1 MDEFQ
6 EILQDFLIES
16 FELIEQLD
24 QDLVELESRPDDL
37 DLLNRIFRVAH
48 TIKGA
53 SSFLNFDV
61 LTHLTHHMENLLNMA
76 RHGDL
81 VIDADVMDVILESID
96 LMKAL
101 LVRIRDSGADAGL
114 EVGQCVERLDAVAN
128 GTPLSSVTETVTVT
142 ASETVVA
149 VEPQTDAEEEADY
162 SGMSEAEVEAEIE
175 RLIAQRQAEDAAK
188 RANKA
193 NSSAPVE
200 EEPDYEGMDDAEV
213 EAEIERLLA
222 KRQAEDAAKRAQ
234 KAAETSTAPSVAA
247 PVAAPITSEPMPQS
261 EPIPAPVPVAP
272 AAPAVQP
279 KVEAK
284 PATPVAR
291 RAAEP
296 KEEGE
301 NRGGGAV
308 EQTIRVDVKRLDHL
322 MNLIGE
328 LVLGKNRLIKIN
340 DDVEERYE
348 GEAFLEELNQ
358 VVSIVSLVTTDLQ
371 IAVMKTRMLPIGKV
385 FNKFPRMIRD
395 LSRELN
401 KKIELEITGE
411 ETELD
416 KSIVEEIGDPLVHII
431 RNSCD
436 HGIETPDVRLS
447 SGKEETG
454 TIHLKAYHEGNHI
467 VIQIIDD
474 GKGLDAEMLK
484 LKSIEKGI
492 ITEKEAEGMSEK
504 EAFGLIFRPGFST
517 AAQVTSVSGRGVGMD
532 VVKTNIEKLNG
543 MIDIDSEVG
552 KGTSMKLKIP
562 LTLAIIQALL
572 VGVQEEYYAIPLAS
586 VLETVRISKDEIYTV
601 ESRSVMRLRDEVLSL
616 VHIGDIF
623 EVERVFDNSEHAY
636 VVVLG
641 LAESKI
647 GLIVDS
653 LVGQEEIVI
662 KSLGEYLK
670 GIEGIAGATIRGD
683 GGVTL
688 IVDVAALM
696 QMAKSVKSTVGQE
709 SAEAKGRLG
718 VKNKPSDYKVM
729 IVDDSKTDR
738 TIMRK
743 SLEPMGITLVEATD
757 GIEALNI
764 LKQADHT
771 FDAMLI
777 DIEMPRM
784 DGYSLAAEIKK
795 YNKYKNLPLIAVTS
809 RTGKADRMRGVE
821 SGMVEYITKP
831 YSSEYLMNVVKRN
844 IKFNEGL

>member
-1 MDEFQ
+1 MDEFE
-6 EILQDFLIES
+6 EILQDFLVES

-24 QDLVELESRPDDL
+24 QDLVELETRPDDL

-53 SSFLNFDV
+53 SSFLNFDT
-61 LTHLTHHMENLLNMA
+61 LTHLTHHMENILNLA
-76 RHGDL
+76 RHGDII
-81 VIDADVMDVILESID
+81 IDAGVMDVILESID

-101 LVRIRDSGADAGL
+101 LVRIRDTRSDDGL
-114 EVGQCVERLDAVAN
+114 DVSACVVRLDAAVN
-128 GTPLSSVTETVTVT
+128 GEAP
-142 ASETVVA
+142 VVA
-149 VEPQTDAEEEADY
+149 AEAPPAAPTPEPVAAVESTEEEPDY
-162 SGMSEAEVEAEIE
+162 SGMS
-175 RLIAQRQAEDAAK
+175 
-188 RANKA
+188 
-193 NSSAPVE
+193 
-200 EEPDYEGMDDAEV
+200 DAEV

-222 KRQAEDAAKRAQ
+222 EKNAEAVAKRAGKVSQ
-234 KAAETSTAPSVAA
+234 PTVEEEEPDYSGMSDAEVEAEIERLLAEKNAEAVAKRAGKPSEETVAPATPTPVPAPAPEAVSTPAPAASTSVA
-247 PVAAPITSEPMPQS
+247 PVAK
-261 EPIPAPVPVAP
+261 PAAAP
-272 AAPAVQP
+272 AAP
-279 KVEAK
+279 
-284 PATPVAR
+284 R
-291 RAAEP
+291 RAEP
-296 KEEGE
+296 KEDGE
-301 NRGGGAV
+301 AKGATV

-401 KKIELEITGE
+401 KKIELEISGE
-411 ETELD
+411 DTELD

-436 HGIETPDVRLS
+436 HGIEVGDTRLAA
-447 SGKEETG
+447 GKTEGG
-454 TIHLKAYHEGNHI
+454 TIQLKAYHEGNHI

-474 GKGLDAEMLK
+474 GKGLDTDMLK
-484 LKSIEKGI
+484 TKAMEKGL
-492 ITEKEAEGMSEK
+492 ITEKEADTMTDK
-504 EAFGLIFRPGFST
+504 EAYGLIFRPGFST

-543 MIDIDSEVG
+543 MIDIDSELG
-552 KGTSMKLKIP
+552 QGTSMKLKIP

-601 ESRSVMRLRDEVLSL
+601 ENRSVMRLRDEVLSL

-647 GLIVDS
+647 GLIVDT
-653 LVGQEEIVI
+653 LIGQEEIVI

-696 QMAKSVKSTVGQE
+696 QMAKSVKSTVGNE
-709 SAEAKGRLG
+709 GGEGKKLG
-718 VKNKPSDYKVM
+718 AKNKASDYCVM

-743 SLEPMGITLVEATD
+743 SLEPMGITLVEAVD

-764 LKQADHT
+764 LKQGDHF

-784 DGYSLAAEIKK
+784 DGYTLAGEIKK

-809 RTGKADRMRGVE
+809 RAGKADRMRGVE

-831 YSSEYLMNVVKRN
+831 YSFDYLMNVVKRN